1 MFRIFRTVRNDILS
15 TPTSRNYLLY
25 ATGELLLVIVGIL
38 IALQINNWNEGRQEQ
53 RQIAE
58 YARALIN
65 DLEADIEMVEPIIM
79 QATKVTKLADGL
91 ASYMR
96 NRSIEEIDNLDLYYL
111 TSYTSY
117 RPYSWNR
124 AALQQLIN
132 SGALRQIKNGELVR
146 QISNY
151 DAYTRHMDE
160 DYSQDYELGNN
171 AQVMANEVVDQNYP
185 ERDGTDSLGWRS
197 PYSFPPIELHDIY
210 SDIDLQLLTDD
221 IRKVRATVNYFNN
234 LGSQVNTRHDYELP
248 RLKDRA
254 RQLIKLLETEYPE

>member
-15 TPTSRNYLLY
+15 SPRSRNYLLY

-38 IALQINNWNEGRQEQ
+38 IALQINNWNEARQEQ

-79 QATKVTKLADGL
+79 QTTRVTKLADGM
-91 ASYMR
+91 ASYVR
-96 NRSIEEIDNLDLYYL
+96 TRSIEEIDNLDLYYL

-132 SGALRQIKNGELVR
+132 SGALRQMKNGELVR

-151 DAYTRHMDE
+151 DAYTRHLDE
-160 DYSQDYELGNN
+160 DYSQDHEFGKTAL
-171 AQVMANEVVDQNYP
+171 ALASEVVDQNYP
-185 ERDGTDSLGWRS
+185 EREGTDSLSWRS

-210 SDIDLQLLTDD
+210 SDVKLQLLTDD
-221 IRKVRATVNYFNN
+221 IRKLRAMVNFFNN
-234 LGSQVNTRHDYELP
+234 LGSHVNTRHEQELP

-254 RQLIKLLETEYPE
+254 RQLIELLESEYPE